1 MSRSPARRALVLLA
15 TPLLLALT
23 LPTAGAESPEPG
35 PAPSVSPSLT
45 PEDPLRVVVTD
56 LLPRNPQPGGA
67 FEVHGILR
75 NEGATPVTGIQVR
88 LRIGNP
94 VITRGG
100 LHDGD
105 SDRPLTQSR
114 GATTVSPLATT
125 LQPGSA
131 TKFAIRTTVR
141 ELGLSRLGVYP
152 LDIEA
157 RGDAGDGPGP
167 LGLAPTWVPYFDGLR
182 VQPTRV
188 AVLWPVADR
197 PHQRALGTFR
207 DDELDTALS
216 DHGRL
221 GRLVSAAGDA
231 AVPEC
236 ERALATPPGTTPPTP
251 RCEPTRVTYAVDPDL
266 LLAARAMTGTHS
278 VEVNGKTAKRPAV
291 GAASSWL
298 AALGRATADSAL
310 IALPYG
316 DPDVTA
322 MSRGGDARLRDDL
335 SLAGVLGRSA
345 VAETLHVSPLQT
357 VAWPPAG
364 VVTPAAADAL
374 SRGGARALVL
384 DPSAYDQLDS
394 EPNRAPSARTLLPS
408 SSGSN
413 LEGLVADP
421 YLSDL
426 VTGELAA
433 DVGSRLAEQRFLAE
447 TAIVA
452 AEAPSLSRTLVIA
465 PERRGDLDVKAA
477 TGALRDLG
485 RVPWLCPVSIEAVA
499 QDQEQCSTGAGQ
511 PVPRPD
517 DRGALRTSR
526 TSELSPSYLGAV
538 STERQRAVQ
547 LTDAV
552 LTDTADPAV
561 TAMKAQLRRAVAR
574 AESSAW
580 RTDGDGAGVS
590 LRVLRE
596 DLDDLVGK
604 VVVRGGQVLLTS
616 ASGTI
621 QVSITNSLEVPVTVR
636 VRFEARTLGLVAAQ
650 SPLVEVAPDTLVP
663 VNIRTTAQRSGR
675 FFVDAHLVDRNG
687 DDFGQPTV
695 VNLRSTRY
703 GRTALALTIGS
714 AGVLLIAAA
723 VRVVRRTLRHN
734 ARA

>member
-1 MSRSPARRALVLLA
+1 M
-15 TPLLLALT
+15 
-23 LPTAGAESPEPG
+23 
-35 PAPSVSPSLT
+35 
-45 PEDPLRVVVTD
+45 
-56 LLPRNPQPGGA
+56 
-67 FEVHGILR
+67 
-75 NEGATPVTGIQVR
+75 R

-94 VITRGG
+94 VVNRGG

-114 GATTVSPLATT
+114 EATAVAPLAKT
-125 LQPGSA
+125 LEPGSS

-141 ELGLSRLGVYP
+141 ALGLTRLGVYP
-152 LDIEA
+152 LDVEA
-157 RGDAGDGPGP
+157 RGDAGDGFGP
-167 LGLAPTWVPYFDGLR
+167 LGIAPTWVPYFDGLR

-207 DDELDTALS
+207 DDELATALS
-216 DHGRL
+216 DQGRL
-221 GRLVSAAGDA
+221 GRVVSAAA
-231 AVPEC
+231 AAATPVC
-236 ERALATPPGTTPPTP
+236 ERVLPGATAPA
-251 RCEPTRVTYAVDPDL
+251 RCEPTRVTYALDPDL
-266 LLAARAMTGTHS
+266 LLAAQALAGTHS
-278 VEVNGKTAKRPAV
+278 VEADGKPARRAAV
-291 GAASSWL
+291 PAAASWL
-298 AALGRATADSAL
+298 NALRRAAADSAL

-322 MSRGGDARLRDDL
+322 MSRSGDARMRDDL
-335 SLAGVLGRSA
+335 SLAGVLSRTA
-345 VAETLHVSPLQT
+345 VAETLSLTPLQS

-384 DPSAYDQLDS
+384 DPSAYEQLDS

-408 SSGSN
+408 SSGSD

-433 DVGSRLAEQRFLAE
+433 DLGSRLAEQRFLAE

-465 PERRGDLDVKAA
+465 PERRGDLDVTAA

-485 RVPWLCPVSIEAVA
+485 RVPWLCPVTIAAVA
-499 QDQEQCSTGAGQ
+499 QDEEQCAAGE
-511 PVPRPD
+511 PRTVPDPE
-517 DRGALRTSR
+517 DRGPLRTAR
-526 TSELSPSYLGAV
+526 TSELSQSYLGAV

-547 LTDAV
+547 LADAV
-552 LTDTADPAV
+552 LPDTADPAV
-561 TAMKAQLRRAVAR
+561 TALKAQLRRAVAR

-580 RTDGDGAGVS
+580 RADGDGADVA
-590 LRVLRE
+590 LRVLRK
-596 DLDDLVGK
+596 DLDDLVGQ

-621 QVSITNSLEVPVTVR
+621 QVSITNSLDVPVTLR
-636 VRFEARTLGLVAAQ
+636 VRFKARTAGLKAAE
-650 SPLVEVAPDTLVP
+650 SPPVEVAPDTLVP
-663 VNIRTTAQRSGR
+663 VSIRTTAERSGR

-687 DDFGQPTV
+687 HDFGQPTV
-695 VNLRSTRY
+695 VNVRSTRY

-723 VRVVRRTLRHN
+723 LRVVRRTLRHRH
-734 ARA
+734 RA

>member
-1 MSRSPARRALVLLA
+1 VSRSPARRALVLLA
-15 TPLLLALT
+15 TLLLLALT
-23 LPTAGAESPEPG
+23 LPTAGAAPTPDPG
-35 PAPSVSPSLT
+35 PSSSPSLA

-56 LLPRNPQPGGA
+56 LLPRDPQPGGA

-75 NEGATPVTGIQVR
+75 NEGATPITAIQVR

-94 VITRGG
+94 VVTRGG
-100 LHDGD
+100 LHDAD

-114 GATTVSPLATT
+114 EATAVAPLAKT
-125 LQPGSA
+125 LEPGSS

-141 ELGLSRLGVYP
+141 ALGLNRLGVYP
-152 LDIEA
+152 VDVEA
-157 RGDAGDGPGP
+157 RGNAGDGFGP

-207 DDELDTALS
+207 DDELDSALS
-216 DHGRL
+216 SQGRL
-221 GRLVSAAGDA
+221 GRAVSAAA
-231 AVPEC
+231 AAATPAC
-236 ERALATPPGTTPPTP
+236 ERVLATPAGVVAPAA

-266 LLAARAMTGTHS
+266 LLAARALTGTHS
-278 VEVNGKTAKRPAV
+278 VEADGKTSKRPAV
-291 GAASSWL
+291 PAATSWL
-298 AALGRATADSAL
+298 NALGRAAADSTL

-322 MSRGGDARLRDDL
+322 MSRGGDARMRDDL
-335 SLAGVLGRSA
+335 SLAGVLSRNA
-345 VAETLHVSPLQT
+345 VAETLSVTPLPT

-394 EPNRAPSARTLLPS
+394 EPSRVPSARTLLPS
-408 SSGSN
+408 SSGSD

-433 DVGSRLAEQRFLAE
+433 DLGSRLAEQRFLAE

-465 PERRGDLDVKAA
+465 PERRGDLDVTAT

-485 RVPWLCPVSIEAVA
+485 RVPWLCPVSIAAVA
-499 QDQEQCSTGAGQ
+499 QDQEQCATGA
-511 PVPRPD
+511 PRSVPDPE
-517 DRGALRTSR
+517 DRGALRTSI
-526 TSELSPSYLGAV
+526 TSELSQSYLRAV

-552 LTDTADPAV
+552 LTDTAEPAV
-561 TAMKAQLRRAVAR
+561 TALKAQLRRAVAR

-580 RTDGDGAGVS
+580 RADGEGADVA
-590 LRVLRE
+590 LRVLRK
-596 DLDDLVGK
+596 DLNDLVGQ

-621 QVSITNSLEVPVTVR
+621 QVSITNSLDVPVTVR
-636 VRFEARTLGLVAAQ
+636 VRFEARTLGLVATQ

-703 GRTALALTIGS
+703 GRTALALTLGS

-723 VRVVRRTLRHN
+723 VRVVRRTLRHRTP
-734 ARA
+734 A